1 MTLFIDLRA
10 SANGGVCAQG
20 ATAWKDG
27 TLPVSESDF
36 ADQVRGRD
44 LVLATHG
51 FNVDRGDG
59 IRSLSAWEGLC
70 SLPPSCLFVGVL
82 WPGDSRYLPVLDYP
96 VEGDEAITAGRHLS
110 AFLND
115 HAAGAASLSFAS
127 HSLGGRMVLETLA
140 GLNLPVRRLL
150 LMAGAI
156 ENNCLAQEYRDA
168 AGKVEKIYVLASRS
182 DWVLHYAFPLGN
194 PVGQIIMHGHPYFRT
209 ALGRDGPAQPIA
221 PGQQGA
227 AWQIPDKWTYVHA
240 DYLPKGSGGTQA
252 PPPFSPPDSGAS
264 KPGDKAA
271 WSACVLSTILA

>member
-10 SANGGVCAQG
+10 SANGGLCAPG

-51 FNVDRGDG
+51 FNVDRDHG
-59 IRSLSAWEGLC
+59 IRSLSGWEGLC
-70 SLPPSCLFVGVL
+70 SLPPNCLFVGVL

-96 VEGDEAITAGRHLS
+96 VEGDEAITAGRHLA

-127 HSLGGRMVLETLA
+127 HSLGARMVLETLA
-140 GLNLPVRRLL
+140 GLNRGVRRLV

-156 ENNCLAQEYRDA
+156 ENNCLQREYSAA
-168 AGKVEKIYVLASRS
+168 AGKAEKIHILASRS
-182 DWVLHYAFPLGN
+182 DWVLQFAFPLGN
-194 PVGQIIMHGHPYFRT
+194 PVGQILMHGHPYFRT
-209 ALGRDGPAQPIA
+209 ALGRDGPDQPI
-221 PGQQGA
+221 PLEQQGGV
-227 AWQIPDKWTYVHA
+227 WQIPDPWKYVHS
-240 DYLPKGSGGTQA
+240 DYLPGNPGGNPAA
-252 PPPFSPPDSGAS
+252 PPASQPAQDAPAPAS
-264 KPGDKAA
+264 KPG
-271 WSACVLSTILA
+271 WSACVLSSVV